1 VHLRKLTS
9 AGLVLILS
17 LAISAPA
24 FAQSGENKDFQNI
37 QDERDARKLKS
48 MIEKFVSDY
57 PSSGHRPE
65 LDIKLMGLYSDNK
78 DQALMLKH
86 ADSFALTQGSADAQ
100 SKSKLFTLA
109 MEAARQLGNQN
120 KMNEFADRALAADPN
135 NISVLMTM
143 ARTLSENAPND
154 PAARAASMDKALGY
168 AEKAQKAAKPEK
180 TTDAEWQGAQGRL
193 HGIFG
198 LIYFSKS
205 KWPEAANEF
214 SEYLKKNPTDGLG
227 QYRYGV
233 TIFNQL
239 QGTLATLQSV
249 QSDAIKA
256 QQAGDNDKLDAY
268 AQRLTSLSKDFE
280 EQRDLII
287 DALAKALAIGTSP
300 QPYAAQAHQIIDPLF
315 KQKNNTTTLE
325 GLDPFIQQKK
335 TEMAALAP
343 LPAPTVAAGAA
354 KPAGK

>member
-1 VHLRKLTS
+1 V
-9 AGLVLILS
+9 ALILS
-17 LAISAPA
+17 LAISAPGL
-24 FAQSGENKDFQNI
+24 AQSGENKDFQAI
-37 QDERDARKLKS
+37 QDERDSRKLRS
-48 MIEKFVSDY
+48 LIEDFVSANKY

-78 DQALMLKH
+78 DQALMIKH
-86 ADSFALTQGSADAQ
+86 ADYFAQTQGTADPQ

-109 MEAARQLGNQN
+109 MEAARQLGNLN

-135 NISVLMTM
+135 NISVSMTM

-154 PAARAASMDKALGY
+154 PAARTASMDKALGY
-168 AEKAQKAAKPEK
+168 AEKAQKAVKPEK
-180 TTDAEWQGAQGRL
+180 TPDAEWQGAQGRL

-205 KWPEAANEF
+205 KWEDAATEF

-239 QGTLATLQSV
+239 QTTLSKLQQV
-249 QSDAIKA
+249 QAEALKA
-256 QQAGDNDKLDAY
+256 QAAGDNDKLDGY
-268 AQRLTSLSKDFE
+268 AEVLTKLAKDFE
-280 EQRDLII
+280 TQRDLII
-287 DALAKALAIGTSP
+287 DALAKALGISG
-300 QPYAAQAHQIIDPLF
+300 PYNAQAHLIIDPLY
-315 KQKNNTTTLE
+315 KQKHDNSID
-325 GLDPFIQQKK
+325 GLDQLILQKR

-343 LPAPTVAAGAA
+343 LPAPSVSAGA